1 MSGSVM
7 VDSSTPLTIT
17 SAAMP
22 ALARICRRLALA
34 EASTSRGRD
43 DVRRSPTRAQATRNP
58 HRCCGVEHDEPPLSR
73 SKGAPMPRRPPSLP
87 APVRGLVAALVAVL
101 LAGCQSAHPGAE
113 SIEAEQPPVAEP
125 WAWELPDCV
134 GYRAADYRAPAQRQQ
149 VRVRSRSD
157 RTEQVE
163 IYQPGWGERA
173 FAEIRRVLR
182 ECARYE
188 A

>member
-1 MSGSVM
+1 
-7 VDSSTPLTIT
+7 
-17 SAAMP
+17 
-22 ALARICRRLALA
+22 
-34 EASTSRGRD
+34 
-43 DVRRSPTRAQATRNP
+43 
-58 HRCCGVEHDEPPLSR
+58 
-73 SKGAPMPRRPPSLP
+73 MPRRPPSLP

-188 A
+188 AGGRDDPDAYRQQHLIIDTGFAGDESLLVKSIRLRPPEQHTAYAVVVRVADQITTIRTEELGPEELRALVR